1 MSNKLIPKCQTAWTP
16 IYRTN
21 VNPSEENKNQEIL
34 QALARATEGYRNGEI
49 DEKQQQKDKRRQAFT
64 NAMLAGA
71 MAEDPEMMIAS
82 GWRQNEDGNF
92 VQDQINDPGVNALRN
107 NLAVLGATTLA
118 APIAGYMTSEAAA
131 MGWPWWRNFIGEA
144 ATGMAGGITT
154 DAVYKGLT
162 GKSWAQGVRDILP
175 EGPKWI
181 SDENKDILADM
192 TNPGYYIGGAWAS
205 QFVPKTIKSP
215 KLQPIKTNQ
224 TQLPQTQ
231 VVEQVVTKPI
241 TTPSYIIEDLP
252 GYQLKMFM
260 KGSPLEKALSK
271 SGQINVN
278 SIKALLNKMSK
289 AEQEIV
295 NTVLENNF
303 KGQNTIDYND
313 LRRAVQN
320 EIITYKRVPQTK
332 WQSYGLDGLGFF
344 SESAEGRAT
353 SSNPYVG
360 VTTNTF
366 TFESPRLPY
375 GSNKHYDLTTLGHSR
390 TFTTQNEPDILHI
403 LESQS
408 DWAQEYMKKVKHSKT
423 SDSKRLSLYQNSL
436 IRAKEDLK
444 WWENLL
450 KSNLHEEGRPLYEWE
465 RKQIEQEFLPQA
477 KRNVALAEQRLFPYS
492 QQHFYLSDNYLDR
505 QLQENMKYAS
515 EKGLKKMRYP
525 TSETAAKIEGFQ
537 RTELNPKLAELQAE
551 LDRLLATSDNNLPD
565 EIVFDQP
572 INYSESQRSEMINQI
587 KNQIA
592 EIQANAQDLF
602 YTKEHQTILD
612 KYKQF
617 PKQFKKLFNTDVR
630 IVMDT
635 NGNTWYEVDVPEN
648 YLSQEWK
655 FKTGGRLIPKNRK
668 L

>member
-1 MSNKLIPKCQTAWTP
+1 MNNPTGTLKTMGKSMLGGIGVDATLNTTVGKDWGEVVHDLTGLDEDVADFTNVGYVLGPSAFNLVKHLGKRVLNGGNNIIKNF
-16 IYRTN
+16 IYRPKAWEILPDGTEVKLPISTTTQITN
-21 VNPSEENKNQEIL
+21 VPTTNTIVNQPVNP
-34 QALARATEGYRNGEI
+34 
-49 DEKQQQKDKRRQAFT
+49 
-64 NAMLAGA
+64 
-71 MAEDPEMMIAS
+71 
-82 GWRQNEDGNF
+82 
-92 VQDQINDPGVNALRN
+92 
-107 NLAVLGATTLA
+107 
-118 APIAGYMTSEAAA
+118 
-131 MGWPWWRNFIGEA
+131 
-144 ATGMAGGITT
+144 
-154 DAVYKGLT
+154 
-162 GKSWAQGVRDILP
+162 
-175 EGPKWI
+175 
-181 SDENKDILADM
+181 
-192 TNPGYYIGGAWAS
+192 
-205 QFVPKTIKSP
+205 P
-215 KLQPIKTNQ
+215 KLQSTKIN
-224 TQLPQTQ
+224 QLPQTQ

-241 TTPSYIIEDLP
+241 PTSSYIIEDLP

-278 SIKALLNKMSK
+278 SINALLNKMSK

-320 EIITYKRVPQTK
+320 EIITYERVPQTK
-332 WQSYGLDGLGFF
+332 WQSYGLDGLGFL
-344 SESAEGRAT
+344 SESAEGRAN
-353 SSNPYVG
+353 SSNPYIG

-390 TFTTQNEPDILHI
+390 TFINQNEPDVLHV

-408 DWAQEYMKKVKHSKT
+408 DWAQEYMKRVKHSKT
-423 SDSKRLSLYQNSL
+423 LNSERLNLYQNSL
-436 IRAKEDLK
+436 IKAKEELK

-492 QQHFYLSDNYLDR
+492 QQHFYLSDNYLNR
-505 QLQENMKYAS
+505 QLQENMKYAA
-515 EKGLKKMRYP
+515 EKGLRKMRYP
-525 TSETAAKIEGFQ
+525 TPETAAKIEGFQ
-537 RTELNPKLAELQAE
+537 RTELNPKLVELQTE
-551 LDRLLATSDNNLPD
+551 LDRLLATSNNNLPD

-572 INYSESQRSEMINQI
+572 INYSNAQRNEMIDQI

-592 EIQANAQDLF
+592 EIHATSSDLI

-630 IVMDT
+630 IVTDT
-635 NGNTWYEVDVPEN
+635 NGNTWYEVDVPDN
-648 YLSQEWK
+648 YLQQEWK
-655 FKTGGRLIPKNRK
+655 FKTGGQLVPKHQTGNKFINTNPLPYQIVNNNPLPKKKK
-668 L
+668 LQIRPDFKNERPVPGMITFPVIGFKQS